1 MNDPVSK
8 FISVTIDRTK
18 QNQLHWI
25 SLVHS
30 KIRIKPNKSFDSLD
44 PDLIKMYEN
53 FELHIEEER
62 SYVTQYNNG
71 EIFLVMSIDY
81 SQTDPYSIDL
91 IVQTQSSKYSVLY
104 ASTTNEDFNVS
115 SELKRLYNIVD
126 SSDPDVSQFINSFIQ
141 EQ

>member
-81 SQTDPYSIDL
+81 SQTDPYSIEL
-91 IVQTQSSKYSVLY
+91 IVPPQSSKYSVLY